1 LELLGIVSSLY
12 IFYPT
17 NLCQSGGRD
26 KEAGVRVAI
35 MGSGGVGGYF
45 GARLVKGGAD
55 VTFIARGAHL
65 AAMRERGLTIESA
78 HEPLVLPQVNATDDP
93 STIGPVDLVLFAVKL
108 WDTEAAAASLKPIMR
123 RDSAIIS
130 LQNGVQKDD
139 ALRAVFGE
147 AAVMGGVAYMATT
160 VASPG
165 VIGQTGAMQRMI
177 FGEFDGR
184 RSPRA
189 EAFLAACKAGGIN
202 AEISADIRRAIW
214 EKYVFLVGLSGAT
227 TSTRKTLAPILGNPK
242 SRRLLLDLMRETVA
256 VGRAHGVDLPA
267 DFADT
272 RLAFADTLPA
282 DMTSSMFHDFD
293 RGRPLELRWLS
304 GGVANLGAAMGVPTP
319 ANSAVEA
326 VLILHAQ
333 GRA

>member
-1 LELLGIVSSLY
+1 M
-12 IFYPT
+12 
-17 NLCQSGGRD
+17 
-26 KEAGVRVAI
+26 RVAI

-65 AAMRERGLTIESA
+65 AAMREHGLTVESA

-108 WDTEAAAASLKPIMR
+108 WDTEAAAVSLKPIMR
-123 RDSAIIS
+123 PDSAIIS

-139 ALRAVFGE
+139 TLRAVFGK

-160 VASPG
+160 VVRPG
-165 VIGQTGAMQRMI
+165 VIGQTGAMQKMI

-189 EAFLAACKAGGIN
+189 EAFLAACKAGGID

-227 TSTRKTLAPILGNPK
+227 TSTRNTLGPILANPK

-272 RLAFADTLPA
+272 RLAFADTLPP
-282 DMTSSMFHDFD
+282 DMTSSMFHDLN

-304 GGVANLGAAMGVPTP
+304 GGVADLGAAVGVSTP
-319 ANSAVEA
+319 ANSAVNA
-326 VLILHAQ
+326 VLILHAG